1 MNRRALVAVGLLVAV
16 VVGAS
21 QPVRAETQQSVA
33 LDAEAAP
40 GVTYADLVRQI
51 VPDLAEAQGGYSGSR
66 LIELRHAAAD
76 YGGATPER
84 FPLASVPVVAFGA
97 ADSRFALMLIDLG
110 SYADFAEG
118 LAPLALFD
126 LSGRP
131 RLADAVDVAFD
142 RHTGFAETG
151 LSPERDGLVVTTS
164 THFNS
169 NQAYVTHA
177 VLSLDKGRL
186 ELVDTVSTFN
196 EQSCAGVSTQRP
208 AFSSAGPDAFVV
220 TVAIETV
227 PGEEECGEPRLEATR
242 RTISVTYRR
251 AAPGGKFVPDS
262 DALDVLATANQ
273 GRF

>member
-1 MNRRALVAVGLLVAV
+1 MVA
-16 VVGAS
+16 GAS
-21 QPVRAETQQSVA
+21 QPARAEAQESVS

-51 VPDLAEAQGGYSGSR
+51 VPDLAVAQGGYSGSR
-66 LIELRHAAAD
+66 LIELRHAAPD

-84 FPLASVPVVAFGA
+84 FPLASVPVIAFGA
-97 ADSRFALMLIDLG
+97 PDRRFALMLIDLG

-126 LSGRP
+126 LSRRP

-177 VLSLDKGRL
+177 VLGLDKGKL
-186 ELVDTVSTFN
+186 ELIDTVSTFN

-208 AFSSAGPDAFVV
+208 AFLPAGPDAFVV
-220 TVAIETV
+220 TVAIETA
-227 PGEEECGEPRLEATR
+227 PGDEECGEARLEATH